1 MNIKNV
7 CSMLTLGLSLVK
19 IWYGVKHIFEQG
31 ITFTKIL
38 VIFIN
43 SSQRKPSKWVEVIR
57 LWLMFKRA
65 WIFHYATPF
74 WSDIYVRLC
83 KLLMDA
89 IFLQQWWK
97 ASKVYSPPPS
107 LQRNWMELPS
117 CFSTWIWKTWNML
130 KTSFFSFKN
139 EPTHNEKNH

>member
-57 LWLMFKRA
+57 LRLMFKRA
-65 WIFHYATPF
+65 WIFHYATLF

-89 IFLQQWWK
+89 IFLQ
-97 ASKVYSPPPS
+97 
-107 LQRNWMELPS
+107 
-117 CFSTWIWKTWNML
+117 
-130 KTSFFSFKN
+130 
-139 EPTHNEKNH
+139 